1 MFLSRAHRKWPCL
14 RFARRPVAALA
25 ASFLAVAG
33 LLVSRGPSAALPHPQ
48 TASVWFSTT
57 VETPRVSI
65 LLYHRF
71 GPVVKDPM
79 TVRTVTFRSQLQ
91 YLKEHA
97 CPIIPLRMLVSYLL
111 GQGPAPPPR
120 AVVITADDGHE
131 SVFTEMLPIVREAHI
146 PVTLFIYPSAISNAS
161 YAMTWNQ
168 LAALRRTGL
177 FDIQSHTYWHPN
189 FNTERRRLSPPA
201 SRSFVTMQ
209 LVKPRT
215 VLREKLGV
223 DADLL
228 AWPFGIYDDELIA
241 MAHESGYVAG
251 FTLERRL
258 VTPHERIMALP
269 RFLVSDSASGRAF
282 ASMLPQEP
290 R

>member
-1 MFLSRAHRKWPCL
+1 ML
-14 RFARRPVAALA
+14 AAL
-25 ASFLAVAG
+25 
-33 LLVSRGPSAALPHPQ
+33 LLVSERALATHGEREKPAFRQ
-48 TASVWFSTT
+48 A
-57 VETPRVSI
+57 SI

-79 TVRTVTFRSQLQ
+79 TVQTVTFRAQLD
-91 YLKEHA
+91 YLKQHGYV
-97 CPIIPLRMLVSYLL
+97 IIPLRALVSHLL
-111 GQGPAPPPR
+111 GQGPAPPAR
-120 AVVITADDGHE
+120 AVVITADDGHV
-131 SVFTEMLPIVREAHI
+131 SVFTDMLPIVREYQV

-161 YAMTWNQ
+161 YAMTWDQ

-189 FNTERRRLSPPA
+189 FNTERRRLSPKA
-201 SRSFVTMQ
+201 YRSFVAMQ
-209 LVKPRT
+209 LAKSRT

-228 AWPFGIYDDELIA
+228 AWPFGIYNEDLIA
-241 MAHESGYVAG
+241 MAHEAGYVAG

-258 VTPHERIMALP
+258 ATPHERIMALP
-269 RFLVSDSASGRAF
+269 RFLVSGNVSGRAF
-282 ASMLPQEP
+282 ASMLPPEP

>member
-1 MFLSRAHRKWPCL
+1 MLCSNQETPRAFRQPPTL
-14 RFARRPVAALA
+14 LALA
-25 ASFLAVAG
+25 AGMLAAL
-33 LLVSRGPSAALPHPQ
+33 LLVSELALATQAESEKP
-48 TASVWFSTT
+48 AFR
-57 VETPRVSI
+57 EASI

-71 GPVVKDPM
+71 GPVAKDAM
-79 TVRTVTFRSQLQ
+79 TVRTVTFRAQLD
-91 YLKEHA
+91 YLKQRGY
-97 CPIIPLRMLVSYLL
+97 PIIPLRTLVSSLL

-120 AVVITADDGHE
+120 AVVITADDGHV
-131 SVFTEMLPIVREAHI
+131 SVFTEMLPIVREYQV

-161 YAMTWNQ
+161 YAMTWGQ
-168 LAALRRTGL
+168 LAELHRTGL
-177 FDIQSHTYWHPN
+177 FDIQSHTFWHPN
-189 FNTERRRLSPPA
+189 FNTEKRRLSPTA
-201 SRSFVTMQ
+201 YRSFVTMQ

-228 AWPFGIYDDELIA
+228 AWPFGIYDDDLIA
-241 MAHESGYVAG
+241 MARELGYAAG

-269 RFLVSDSASGRAF
+269 RFLVLDSASGRAF

>member
-1 MFLSRAHRKWPCL
+1 MLRLNRKIPRTFRQPPLVPALSAGML
-14 RFARRPVAALA
+14 AAL
-25 ASFLAVAG
+25 
-33 LLVSRGPSAALPHPQ
+33 LLVSEQAPATQLEPHRP
-48 TASVWFSTT
+48 ASR
-57 VETPRVSI
+57 EASI

-79 TVRTVTFRSQLQ
+79 TVRTITFRAQLD
-91 YLKEHA
+91 YLKQHGY
-97 CPIIPLRMLVSYLL
+97 PVIPLRALVSYLL
-111 GQGPAPPPR
+111 GQGPAPPAR
-120 AVVITADDGHE
+120 AVVITADDGHV
-131 SVFTEMLPIVREAHI
+131 SVFTDMLPIVREYRV

-161 YAMTWNQ
+161 YAMTWDQ

-189 FNTERRRLSPPA
+189 FNTERRRLSSDA
-201 SRSFVTMQ
+201 YRAFVTMQ
-209 LVKPRT
+209 LVKPKT
-215 VLREKLGV
+215 VLRQKLGI

-228 AWPFGIYDDELIA
+228 AWPFGIYDDDLIA
-241 MAHESGYVAG
+241 MARESRYVAG

-282 ASMLPQEP
+282 ASMLPPES